1 MPSEQARLPA
11 DTHRSLLTRGA
22 AYCPAL
28 AYEVRELGTGRSR
41 NWPAANALSALVVAL
56 AVLAAVGW
64 AVMLTGGGQ

>member
-1 MPSEQARLPA
+1 MPTEQARLPA

-28 AYEVRELGTGRSR
+28 AYEVRELGARNR
-41 NWPAANALSALVVAL
+41 NWLAANALSALVVAL

-64 AVMLTGGGQ
+64 AVMLTGGGA

>member
-1 MPSEQARLPA
+1 MPSEAPRLPS

-28 AYEVRELGTGRSR
+28 AYEVRELGTRNR
-41 NWPAANALSALVVAL
+41 NWLAANAMSALAVAL